1 MAATQLT
8 SSPVTVSARSFSELR
23 TQGCFCRCSQ
33 AIGRPSFGE
42 DQGGRGKDVVWE
54 VSYSHQS
61 KPQGAQIIYSKYA
74 GTEVEFN
81 GEKHLILKEDD
92 IVGLLETEDI
102 KDLKPLNDR
111 VFIKVA
117 EAEEKTAGG
126 LLLPKRSLLL
136 ARAGNDFKGKDG
148 SSCILLR
155 ASDVIMAILSF
166 FFYTV
171 VSRVATVLKTRYT
184 ATGFWV
190 AGLSLFEEAERL
202 VSDTSEKKHL
212 KSCIEQAK
220 EQLTEVDIQ
229 PTEGYLFEGHLT
241 VDREPPQPQWLV
253 QQNLMSAFSSIVA
266 GESSN
271 AAAAAVGNVLGETA
285 NLMQELINGLDSI
298 IPERLDD
305 TMMYSMR
312 ILEDGGPPRAP
323 PASKEVVEKLP
334 VIVFSEEMLK
344 KLGAEVECYICK
356 ENLVIGDKMQ
366 ELPCKHTFHPPCLKP
381 WLVINKTHPCSL
393 LKVALFIAYD
403 QIVWQDEHNSCPI
416 CRHELPTDDQ
426 KYESWKEREKEA
438 EEERKGAENAVRG
451 GEYMYDKILQSTGRG
466 HSVTVTNDGT
476 TILKSLH
483 IDNPAAKV
491 LVDISKVQDDEVGDG
506 TTSVV
511 VLAGE
516 LLREAEKL
524 VTSKIHPMTIIAGYR
539 MAAECARDA
548 LLKRVIDNKENAEKF
563 RSDLMKIAM
572 TTLCSKIL
580 SQDKEHFA
588 EMAVDAVFRLKGSTN
603 LEAIQIIKKPGGSL
617 RDSFLDEGFI
627 LDKKIGIGQ
636 PKRIENA
643 KILVA
648 NTAMDTDK
656 VKIYGAR
663 VRVDSMTKVAQ
674 IEGAEKEKM
683 KDKVNKILAH
693 GINCF
698 VNRQLIYNFPEELFA
713 DAGVLAIEHADF
725 EGIERLGLVTGGEIA
740 STFDNPES
748 VKLGHCKLIEEI
760 MIGEDKLIH
769 FSGVEMGQACSI
781 VLRGA
786 SHHVLDEAERS
797 LHDALC
803 VLSQTV
809 NDSRVLLGGGW
820 PEMVMAKEVD
830 ELARKTAGKKS
841 HAIEAFSRALVAIP
855 TTIADNAGLDSA
867 ELVAQLRAEHHTE
880 GCNAGIDV
888 ISGAV
893 GDMEERGIYEAF
905 KVKQAV
911 LLSATEAAEMILRV
925 DEIITC
931 APRRREDR
939 M

>member
-1 MAATQLT
+1 MEAASLSEESLKLELDDLQKQLNKKLRFEASVRSIHSLLRDRYT
-8 SSPVTVSARSFSELR
+8 SSSPSLR
-23 TQGCFCRCSQ
+23 KQ
-33 AIGRPSFGE
+33 
-42 DQGGRGKDVVWE
+42 
-54 VSYSHQS
+54 
-61 KPQGAQIIYSKYA
+61 
-74 GTEVEFN
+74 
-81 GEKHLILKEDD
+81 
-92 IVGLLETEDI
+92 
-102 KDLKPLNDR
+102 
-111 VFIKVA
+111 
-117 EAEEKTAGG
+117 
-126 LLLPKRSLLL
+126 
-136 ARAGNDFKGKDG
+136 
-148 SSCILLR
+148 
-155 ASDVIMAILSF
+155 
-166 FFYTV
+166 FYTV

-229 PTEGYLFEGHLT
+229 PTESSQGYLFEGHLT

-298 IPERLDD
+298 IPE
-305 TMMYSMR
+305 

-344 KLGAEVECYICK
+344 TLGADVECCICK

-381 WLVINKTHPCSL
+381 WL
-393 LKVALFIAYD
+393 
-403 QIVWQDEHNSCPI
+403 DEHNSCPI
-416 CRHELPTDDQ
+416 CRHELPTDDQKYENWKEREKEAEEERKGAENAILEDGGPPRAPPASKEVVEKLPVIVFSEEMLKTLGADVECCIRKENLDEHNSCPICRHALPTDDQ

-438 EEERKGAENAVRG
+438 EEERKGKIDKIFKDDASEEKGERARMASFIGAMAVADLVKSTLG
-451 GEYMYDKILQSTGRG
+451 PKGMDKILQSTGRG
-466 HSVTVTNDGT
+466 HSVTVTNDGA